1 MSIFHQDI
9 QQAVQDSSIQ
19 PGSPFWN
26 EWLNDVIGSSRL
38 SRGVFDISIRDGI
51 LHLSD
56 RDINMILI
64 GGINLDRYLCDIK
77 GINCSGSIKIGGKD
91 GKFEIPTDQFQLT
104 ANTIAVRDINDFC
117 GAIFDTI
124 LLDVKNVRKIS
135 NSDLSS
141 AQVIR
146 CDEILSKF
154 ENCLF
159 GDRNIIYYNCDCE
172 RFDEYSRICPEA
184 CTFVKDVLN
193 DIKLIRNTRLYLED
207 IVELKRG
214 VLIAHKFKHAFSYNL
229 LNLFGVT
236 TDIDEMVINIIRDG
250 DTIAKIYCESYF
262 DTRSTDPQSVTLDN
276 FNILWTLN

>member
-19 PGSPFWN
+19 PGSPFWV
-26 EWLNDVIGSSRL
+26 EWLNNVVGSDRL
-38 SRGVFDISIRDGI
+38 SRGVDISIQDGI

-56 RDINMILI
+56 RELNMVLT
-64 GGINLDRYLCDIK
+64 GGINLDRYLWDIR
-77 GINCSGSIKIGGKD
+77 GINCGGFIKISGKD
-91 GKFEIPTDQFQLT
+91 GKFEMPTNQFQLT
-104 ANTIAVRDINDFC
+104 ANTIAVRGIDDFC
-117 GAIFDTI
+117 GATFDTVFLNI
-124 LLDVKNVRKIS
+124 KNVGKIS

-141 AQVIR
+141 AQIIH
-146 CDEILSKF
+146 CDEISDKF

-159 GDRNIIYYNCDCE
+159 GDQSIIYYNCDCE
-172 RFDEYSRICPEA
+172 RFDEYSRICPDA

-207 IVELKRG
+207 VVELKRG

-262 DTRSTDPQSVTLDN
+262 NTRSTDPQSVTLDN